1 MFPRLREKPRM
12 ACGRPVGPSRR
23 IAALAL
29 CATALALAACGSGS
43 PSSSPSTSA
52 GRTSTSTTKM
62 PTGAAAQ
69 ALSAYR
75 SMWSDMVTASQ
86 TSDYQLPSLAS
97 HASGDAL
104 AVLVH
109 DLAKN
114 QQAGLVT
121 KGRLKL
127 DPQVTSLTPPAN
139 PNQVTISDCV
149 NDTHWLNYK
158 STGGLAD
165 KTPGALHATT
175 ALVVNESG
183 TWKVTELALQAG
195 DTC

>member
-1 MFPRLREKPRM
+1 M
-12 ACGRPVGPSRR
+12 
-23 IAALAL
+23 L
-29 CATALALAACGSGS
+29 CATAMALTACGSGS
-43 PSSSPSTSA
+43 SSSSPPTTA
-52 GRTSTSTTKM
+52 TQMSTSTTM
-62 PTGAAAQ
+62 PPTGAAAQ

-75 SMWSDMVTASQ
+75 AMWADMVVVSR
-86 TSDYQLPSLAS
+86 TSDYQSPSLAS

-121 KGRLKL
+121 KGKLKL
-127 DPQVTSLTPPAN
+127 SPQVTSLTPPTN
-139 PNQVTISDCV
+139 PSQATISDCV

-158 STGGLAD
+158 SSGGLAD
-165 KTPGALHATT
+165 KTPGALHATS
-175 ALVVNESG
+175 ALIVKENG

-195 DTC
+195 GTC